1 MHALAQILWH
11 DEFAQAL
18 GIVDYLLL
26 SSLSREVRDCL
37 RSLYPTEV
45 VSLSQLTPME
55 IVGHLQTSWPNI
67 RFSFHSTVRQPQDLA
82 ALASFYALSFTRN
95 HSFTQVCEL
104 RRVHTVCFDSCD
116 GLQDVSG
123 LTSVR
128 DLKLKMCPKASNA
141 SLATLTQLER
151 LEIYRCVQL
160 TDLSALTSL
169 KNLVVESSNQYTTAM
184 RIQAPNLSFCRLVL
198 VAYSHREVAH
208 VAHLELVNAR
218 AIDQEASAMT
228 AQHSRFVCHQ
238 SRLTDVTWLH
248 GVQAVDL
255 TGSWCLHDISPLRN
269 VFDVNL
275 TGCSAVVDVSPLRHV
290 TKLNLTH
297 CFRVT
302 DVSALSHVRELNL
315 TGCWNIRDVSALTH
329 VEKLDLTG
337 VGKLESIDGL
347 EHVRDLSLAG
357 NRFLKLRASLAHVER
372 LDMKDCIQVDD
383 LEALRGIPSVT
394 IDGCRQVRS
403 IEPLASA
410 KNVELV
416 HLPLISDITPLARAS
431 KVRLLHCASIQD
443 VGGLS
448 QVDVVYLERIPF
460 RSARGLHK
468 VPHLTIHNCWG
479 FQDCAMLPSNVK
491 LNGCGCPNHEK
502 KMNQVSV
509 NYKLV
514 K

>member
-160 TDLSALTSL
+160 TDL
-169 KNLVVESSNQYTTAM
+169 
-184 RIQAPNLSFCRLVL
+184 R
-198 VAYSHREVAH
+198 
-208 VAHLELVNAR
+208 
-218 AIDQEASAMT
+218 
-228 AQHSRFVCHQ
+228 
-238 SRLTDVTWLH
+238 
-248 GVQAVDL
+248 
-255 TGSWCLHDISPLRN
+255 
-269 VFDVNL
+269 
-275 TGCSAVVDVSPLRHV
+275 
-290 TKLNLTH
+290 
-297 CFRVT
+297 
-302 DVSALSHVRELNL
+302 
-315 TGCWNIRDVSALTH
+315 
-329 VEKLDLTG
+329 
-337 VGKLESIDGL
+337 
-347 EHVRDLSLAG
+347 
-357 NRFLKLRASLAHVER
+357 
-372 LDMKDCIQVDD
+372 
-383 LEALRGIPSVT
+383 
-394 IDGCRQVRS
+394 
-403 IEPLASA
+403 
-410 KNVELV
+410 
-416 HLPLISDITPLARAS
+416 
-431 KVRLLHCASIQD
+431 
-443 VGGLS
+443 
-448 QVDVVYLERIPF
+448 
-460 RSARGLHK
+460 
-468 VPHLTIHNCWG
+468 
-479 FQDCAMLPSNVK
+479 
-491 LNGCGCPNHEK
+491 
-502 KMNQVSV
+502 
-509 NYKLV
+509 
-514 K
+514 